1 MILSAHVTHKS
12 ADMSCL
18 ELIGKQGT
26 ESLLE
31 DVSQIDGVRECVV
44 LRTCNR
50 VEMYTV
56 SSNTEATRDGLER
69 LISKYIPFDTSE
81 NLVQYLSGK
90 DSIRHLFRVTSGLES
105 LIVGEDQ
112 IQSQVKEAFQLA
124 ERNGYTGEI
133 LSEVF
138 RKALS
143 VGKKVRTETRL
154 NKGAVSVG
162 SAAVDLAERILGDL
176 QGLNILVIGAGET
189 ATLIAR
195 HLVGKGPNTVF
206 VSNRTYERAVK
217 LAWQLGGK
225 AIRFNGLWDY
235 LPNMDIVLVATSSP
249 HILLDRERMTTV
261 MEKRGM
267 EPLVIIDLSLPRN
280 VDPDVASLE
289 GVKLYDIDSL
299 RGIATENM
307 MQRIREIRAAERIVI
322 EELELLNARLEE
334 LKVSDLISALHI
346 KYRTIKE
353 REVRKAINRLNGT
366 DDGVRILQ
374 EFADSLMGKFLADPT
389 TALKAASREG
399 NEEVIQMAGHIFRL
413 WGKENVS

>member
-1 MILSAHVTHKS
+1 
-12 ADMSCL
+12 MSCL

-399 NEEVIQMAGHIFRL
+399 NEEVIRMAGHIFRL

>member
-1 MILSAHVTHKS
+1 
-12 ADMSCL
+12 MSCL

-26 ESLLE
+26 ERLLE

-249 HILLDRERMTTV
+249 HILLDRERVTTV

-280 VDPDVASLE
+280 VDPGVASLE

-399 NEEVIQMAGHIFRL
+399 NEEVIRMAGHIFRL

>member
-1 MILSAHVTHKS
+1 
-12 ADMSCL
+12 MSCL

-133 LSEVF
+133 ISEVF

-249 HILLDRERMTTV
+249 HILLDRERVTTV
-261 MEKRGM
+261 MERRGM

-280 VDPDVASLE
+280 VDPGVASLE

-399 NEEVIQMAGHIFRL
+399 NEEVIRMAGHIFRL